1 MCSKLILYFGK
12 LDMYTSFSSLRGI
25 NNIAHIHK
33 IRKPAH
39 KQHTQKKSLHQK
51 TKLYRTMQ
59 LMMI

>member
-33 IRKPAH
+33 KRKPAH
-39 KQHTQKKSLHQK
+39 KQHTHKKK
-51 TKLYRTMQ
+51 FAPKDK
-59 LMMI
+59 II